1 MISSQYV
8 LHFYLNN
15 PGKGEYLLEES
26 PPSVWLPEYKLCSGC
41 NDTFLLLFPFISH
54 CPAGLHHTCT
64 TAVQRFTL
72 KVWRWALAE
81 RLTELTCYTMK
92 WKQIQQW
99 LQRSNLQTRELIINS
114 AVYRLSVLT
123 CCFSAEYLSFFTKT
137 SVPQWHHADKVSLLQ
152 TALEI
157 SQTFSW
163 ASSKCKIW
171 LIY

>member
-1 MISSQYV
+1 MFSTSILTTPEKGNIFWKNLLPLFDFLSTNFALAAMTPSSCYSPSSVTV
-8 LHFYLNN
+8 LQ
-15 PGKGEYLLEES
+15 
-26 PPSVWLPEYKLCSGC
+26 
-41 NDTFLLLFPFISH
+41 D
-54 CPAGLHHTCT
+54 CT

-137 SVPQWHHADKVSLLQ
+137 SVPQWHHADTVSLLQ